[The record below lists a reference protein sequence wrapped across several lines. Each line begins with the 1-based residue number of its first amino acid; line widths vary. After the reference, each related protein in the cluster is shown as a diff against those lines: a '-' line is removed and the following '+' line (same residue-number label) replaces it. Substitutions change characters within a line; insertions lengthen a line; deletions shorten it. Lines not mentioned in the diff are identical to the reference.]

1 MSRFLARTYVRTGP
15 PEVVQEVLA
24 DLKKL
29 RDEMPHSAVLVWSG
43 LVWSGLVWSAHLRS
57 TKECMTL
64 EYLEKENKSIA
75 EKEEGGKYLKGE
87 IVILQRRRKT
97 GKEKE
102 ENIWRK
108 NIFWFQ
114 SE

>member
-1 MSRFLARTYVRTGP
+1 MRAIKQIETRLTYNC
-15 PEVVQEVLA
+15 
-24 DLKKL
+24 
-29 RDEMPHSAVLVWSG
+29 
-43 LVWSGLVWSAHLRS
+43 AHLRS
-57 TKECMTL
+57 NKEYLTL

-87 IVILQRRRKT
+87 IVILQRRRKP

-108 NIFWFQ
+108 NRFWFQ

>member
-1 MSRFLARTYVRTGP
+1 MCLPFLCSLLSDG
-15 PEVVQEVLA
+15 A
-24 DLKKL
+24 DLKQNKKEKRSRSYTKQDMTRL
-29 RDEMPHSAVLVWSG
+29 TYNC
-43 LVWSGLVWSAHLRS
+43 AHLRS
-57 TKECMTL
+57 TKECLTL

-108 NIFWFQ
+108 NIFWF
-114 SE
+114 

>member
-1 MSRFLARTYVRTGP
+1 
-15 PEVVQEVLA
+15 
-24 DLKKL
+24 
-29 RDEMPHSAVLVWSG
+29 
-43 LVWSGLVWSAHLRS
+43 
-57 TKECMTL
+57 MTL

>member
-1 MSRFLARTYVRTGP
+1 MKLGGKCPKIYVKRIKFHETRLTY
-15 PEVVQEVLA
+15 
-24 DLKKL
+24 KC
-29 RDEMPHSAVLVWSG
+29 
-43 LVWSGLVWSAHLRS
+43 AHLRS
-57 TKECMTL
+57 TKECLTL
-64 EYLEKENKSIA
+64 EYLEKEYKSIA

>member
-1 MSRFLARTYVRTGP
+1 MFKVCIDLIIAIVTPSIYFDVQKFSYLFETRLTYNY
-15 PEVVQEVLA
+15 
-24 DLKKL
+24 
-29 RDEMPHSAVLVWSG
+29 
-43 LVWSGLVWSAHLRS
+43 AHLRS
-57 TKECMTL
+57 IKECLTL

>member
-1 MSRFLARTYVRTGP
+1 MLSDG
-15 PEVVQEVLA
+15 A
-24 DLKKL
+24 DLKQNKKEKRSRSYTKQDMTRL
-29 RDEMPHSAVLVWSG
+29 TYNC
-43 LVWSGLVWSAHLRS
+43 AHLRS
-57 TKECMTL
+57 TKECLTL

>member
-1 MSRFLARTYVRTGP
+1 MKESIAKEKEGVTRLTYNC
-15 PEVVQEVLA
+15 
-24 DLKKL
+24 
-29 RDEMPHSAVLVWSG
+29 
-43 LVWSGLVWSAHLRS
+43 AHLRS
-57 TKECMTL
+57 TKECLTL